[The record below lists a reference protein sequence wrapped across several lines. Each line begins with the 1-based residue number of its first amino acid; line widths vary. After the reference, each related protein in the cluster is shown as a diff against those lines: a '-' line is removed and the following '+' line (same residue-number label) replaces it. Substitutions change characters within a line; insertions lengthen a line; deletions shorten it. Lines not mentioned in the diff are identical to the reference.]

1 MSTESMDLKS
11 YIRDIPDFPKA
22 GILFRDITPLL
33 ADKRALAE
41 AVRAL
46 AEPFKDAN
54 IDYIAAVEA
63 RGFIFGS
70 AVAKE
75 LNAGF
80 IPLRKKGKL
89 PYTTESVTY
98 QLEYGTD
105 TIEVHSDAMKSGDR
119 VLMLDDLLAT
129 GGTMSAAC
137 QLVEKL
143 GAQIVG
149 LTFVIELTDL
159 AGRQKLPDY
168 PIHIVMA
175 F

>member
-1 MSTESMDLKS
+1 MDLKS

-33 ADKRALAE
+33 ADKKALAE
-41 AVRAL
+41 AVSAL
-46 AEPFKDAN
+46 AEPFRDAH
-54 IDYIAAVEA
+54 IDYVAAVEA

-75 LNAGF
+75 LDAGF
-80 IPLRKKGKL
+80 IPLRKTGKL

-143 GAQIVG
+143 GAEIAG
-149 LTFVIELTDL
+149 LSFLIELTDL
-159 AGRQKLPDY
+159 AGRQKLPGY
-168 PIHIVMA
+168 PIHVVMA